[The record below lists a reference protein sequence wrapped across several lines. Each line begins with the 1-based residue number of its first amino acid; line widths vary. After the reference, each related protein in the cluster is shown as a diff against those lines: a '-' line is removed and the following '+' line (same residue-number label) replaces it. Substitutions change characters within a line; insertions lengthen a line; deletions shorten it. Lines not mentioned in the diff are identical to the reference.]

1 MTRMRLRSFTMRL
14 QAQLQRAEMCLEQ
27 VGLLRAA
34 LARIAAGTYGQ
45 CVRCDGEIGLVRL
58 TALPHAVFCIPCQE
72 DSFQHYNRGNVRSR
86 RIPDEGGHSV

>member
-1 MTRMRLRSFTMRL
+1 MTRMRLRSFEMIL

-45 CVRCDGEIGLVRL
+45 CGRCDGEIGVVRL
-58 TALPHAVFCIPCQE
+58 TALPHAAFCIPCQE
-72 DSFQHYNRGNVRSR
+72 DSFEHRDTGNLRIR
-86 RIPDEGGHSV
+86 RIPDEGGQSV